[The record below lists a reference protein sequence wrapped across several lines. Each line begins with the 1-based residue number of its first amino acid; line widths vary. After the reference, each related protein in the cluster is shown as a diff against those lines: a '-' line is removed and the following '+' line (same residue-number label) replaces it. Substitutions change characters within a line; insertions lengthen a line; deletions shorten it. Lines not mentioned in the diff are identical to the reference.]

1 MPWRPGACP
10 ARSEPVPAPAAPHLR
25 HWLGVDVV
33 VVGAGV
39 AGLAAAQMLLDGGL
53 DVLVLEARGRVGGR
67 IHTQRDP
74 LSPVPIELG
83 AEFIHGTAPEIWES
97 VRAARLLVCEA
108 SDRFWRARD
117 GVLWPMPHFRTRL
130 TEVMRRIGPRVPP
143 GRSFADHLETCC
155 RGEQWAESREMAA
168 AYVEGF
174 YAAPVDRISL
184 RALAEAESWDHGAP
198 AEPSFH
204 VLDGYGRLAEWLARG
219 VIARDALRLNTIV
232 TAIRWRP
239 HDVMIEARSA
249 AGSALEPVRATRVL
263 ITAPLGV
270 LNARPATAGGIRF
283 DPAPGDALSAAARLE
298 MGAVVKIVL
307 RFREAFWERGP
318 REGPG
323 NGAPYRPV
331 KFILTDQAVPTWWTM
346 LPVRAPVLVGWAGGP
361 AALRLAEL
369 PVEERIERAVVALA
383 GTLGVDRREVE
394 SRLEA
399 WYHHDWSADPFSRGA
414 YSYVPVG
421 GEDAR
426 AVLTEPVA
434 DTLFFAGEALAA
446 GAAIGTV
453 HGAIATGQ
461 TAARRILEGVRRG
474 EAKLA
479 A

>member
-1 MPWRPGACP
+1 
-10 ARSEPVPAPAAPHLR
+10 LR

-39 AGLAAAQMLLDGGL
+39 AGLAAAQMLLDAGL

-83 AEFIHGTAPEIWES
+83 AEFIHGTAPEVWEP

-108 SDRFWRARD
+108 SDRFWLSRG

-143 GRSFADHLETCC
+143 GRSFADHLDICC

-174 YAAPVDRISL
+174 YAAPMDRISL

-204 VLDGYGRLAEWLARG
+204 VLDGYDRLAEWLARG
-219 VIARDALRLNTIV
+219 VIARGALRLNTVV

-239 HDVMIEARSA
+239 HDVTVEARSA
-249 AGSALEPVRATRVL
+249 AGSALQPVRATRVL
-263 ITAPLGV
+263 VAVPLGV
-270 LNARPATAGGIRF
+270 LNAPPDAQGGFHF
-283 DPAPGDALSAAARLE
+283 DPAPGDALRAAARLE

-307 RFREAFWERGP
+307 RFREAFWEHGP
-318 REGPG
+318 RETPED
-323 NGAPYRPV
+323 GAPYRPI
-331 KFILTDQAVPTWWTM
+331 KFILADQAVPTWWTL

-361 AALRLAEL
+361 AALRLAEV
-369 PVEERIERAVVALA
+369 PVEQRIERAVAALA

-399 WYHHDWSADPFSRGA
+399 WHHHDWSADPFARGA

-426 AVLTEPVA
+426 EVLARPVA
-434 DTLFFAGEALAA
+434 DTVFFAGEALAA
-446 GAAIGTV
+446 GAGIGTV

-461 TAARRILEGVRRG
+461 TAARHILEGFRG
-474 EAKLA
+474 GAVKLA

>member
-1 MPWRPGACP
+1 M
-10 ARSEPVPAPAAPHLR
+10 R

-39 AGLAAAQMLLDGGL
+39 AGLAAAQALLDAGL

-67 IHTQRDP
+67 IHTHRDP

-83 AEFIHGTAPEIWES
+83 AEFIHGTSPEIWDP

-108 SDRFWRARD
+108 SDRFWRSRG
-117 GVLWPMPHFRTRL
+117 GVLWPMPHFRARL
-130 TEVMRRIGPRVPP
+130 TEVMRRIGPRTPP
-143 GRSFADHLETCC
+143 GRSFADHLEICC
-155 RGEQWAESREMAA
+155 GGEQWAESREMAA

-174 YAAPVDRISL
+174 HAAPVDRISL

-198 AEPSFH
+198 VEPSFH
-204 VLDGYGRLAEWLARG
+204 VLDGYDRLAEWLARG
-219 VIARDALRLNTIV
+219 VIARGALRLNTIV

-239 HDVMIEARSA
+239 HDVTVEARSA
-249 AGSALEPVRATRVL
+249 AGSALEPVHATRVL
-263 ITAPLGV
+263 VTAPLGV
-270 LNARPATAGGIRF
+270 LNARPDSPARLRF
-283 DPAPGDALSAAARLE
+283 DPAPGEALRAAARLE
-298 MGAVVKIVL
+298 MGAVVKVVL
-307 RFREAFWERGP
+307 RFREAFWEHGP
-318 REGPG
+318 SEALED
-323 NGAPYRPV
+323 GAPYRPI
-331 KFILTDQAVPTWWTM
+331 KFILTDQAFPTWWTM

-361 AALRLAEL
+361 AALRLAEV
-369 PVEERIERAVVALA
+369 PVEQRIERAVAALA

-399 WYHHDWSADPFSRGA
+399 WHHHDWSADPFAGGA

-426 AVLTEPVA
+426 EVLAQPVA
-434 DTLFFAGEALAA
+434 DTVFFAGEALAA

-453 HGAIATGQ
+453 HGAIAAGQ
-461 TAARRILEGVRRG
+461 MAARRILEGARG
-474 EAKLA
+474 GVMKRA